1 MENNANIDNFFDASF
16 IERILITYGK
26 YLLFFLLLILIIY
39 IAICIFLNALH
50 KKIYARGT
58 VLSFIPICNI
68 YILGKLS
75 FSKIT
80 GYILAIFYILLMDFK
95 VTLNGTVKE
104 ISIIPKTLKPTL
116 LLVYDIILL
125 ILFIVCIFKYFRLK
139 KNNYINKVYLNQEG
153 NNISNRVLDSE
164 NVNNDFDSSIKSNIV
179 NNEVSNISA
188 STINTNT
195 TTNNITNDTPLEKV
209 QSFDRTNALNEIINN
224 NNNDNNE

>member
-1 MENNANIDNFFDASF
+1 
-16 IERILITYGK
+16 
-26 YLLFFLLLILIIY
+26 
-39 IAICIFLNALH
+39 
-50 KKIYARGT
+50 
-58 VLSFIPICNI
+58 
-68 YILGKLS
+68 
-75 FSKIT
+75 
-80 GYILAIFYILLMDFK
+80 MDFK

-164 NVNNDFDSSIKSNIV
+164 NVNNEFDSNIKSNIV
-179 NNEVSNISA
+179 NNDVSNISA

>member
-1 MENNANIDNFFDASF
+1 
-16 IERILITYGK
+16 
-26 YLLFFLLLILIIY
+26 
-39 IAICIFLNALH
+39 
-50 KKIYARGT
+50 
-58 VLSFIPICNI
+58 
-68 YILGKLS
+68 
-75 FSKIT
+75 
-80 GYILAIFYILLMDFK
+80 MDFK
-95 VTLNGTVKE
+95 LTLNGTVKE

-116 LLVYDIILL
+116 LLVYNIILL

-153 NNISNRVLDSE
+153 DNISNRVLDSE
-164 NVNNDFDSSIKSNIV
+164 KLNNDFDSNIKSNIV

>member
-1 MENNANIDNFFDASF
+1 MENNTNIDNFFNASF

-95 VTLNGTVKE
+95 LTLNGTVKE

-116 LLVYDIILL
+116 LLVYNIILL

-164 NVNNDFDSSIKSNIV
+164 KLNNDFDSSIKSNIV
-179 NNEVSNISA
+179 NDDVS
-188 STINTNT
+188 STTNTNA
-195 TTNNITNDTPLEKV
+195 NDIPLEKV